1 MPGTMSIGGLAS
13 GLKTDE
19 IIAKIMEYARRP
31 QDKLKAEKTEA
42 QAKLAI
48 WQDLNTRILALKLK
62 ADTIADTADFQ
73 AMQVTSSDEAVLTAS
88 AYGAAT
94 PGSYYVK
101 VTSRAQSHQVASQSG
116 AYTSLNDVVGT
127 GNVSITLADGTSFTV
142 TLNSNNNTLAG
153 LRDAI
158 NKANKGVKASIVNVG
173 TTDSPNYRMLLT
185 STDTGLARR
194 MISVDTSGLTGGT
207 APVFDLDNPVQ
218 AASDAVVE
226 IGEGAGKITVAR
238 SSNTITD
245 IIPGVTINV
254 VSADAAKTIRVDV
267 AYDPSKIKAAIE
279 SFVSQYND
287 LADVI
292 DAQFK
297 YDAETGTSGVL
308 MGDYQLQS
316 VQQDLQSA
324 VSRVVEGLTSQFSA
338 LSAIGITLD
347 SGGHL
352 TINDAQLTEALN
364 RNLEAVTR
372 LFSAGLDSD
381 SAYVSFVAATS
392 DTRPSGSTGWVIE
405 ITQNARQ
412 AQVTAG
418 AELTGTLDA
427 DEVLTVNGKYITLTA
442 GMNIDDIVAE
452 INRYSSETNVMALK
466 TDAAGTG
473 TGNYLTFRSVRY
485 GSAYSFTV
493 VSNRS
498 VTAGVTTGVGNQIV
512 TPADPDGESGLGQGM
527 VGLDVAGKI
536 NGETATGKGQV
547 LSLDSTSINNAA
559 KGLSLSISPNAPLGS
574 VKVVYTKGIGAAL
587 RDMLTAMTSSTG
599 IITTAQNGINDRI
612 GDLDDAIAD
621 WETRLAEQ
629 EARLYEQFNAME
641 SRLAKLQQQGNYLLA
656 QFSAM
661 NKSRSG

>member
-19 IIAKIMEYARRP
+19 IISKIMEYARRP
-31 QDKLKAEKTEA
+31 QDKLRAEKEEA
-42 QAKLAI
+42 QSRLAV
-48 WQDLNTRILALKLK
+48 WQDINTRLLALKLK
-62 ADTIADTADFQ
+62 ADTIADTANFQ
-73 AMQVTSSDEAVLTAS
+73 AMRITSSDETVLTGSAS
-88 AYGAAT
+88 GAAT

-101 VTSRAQSHQVASQSG
+101 VTSRAQSHQIASQSG

-142 TLNSNNNTLAG
+142 TLDSNNNTLAG
-153 LRDAI
+153 LKDAI

-173 TTDSPNYRMLLT
+173 TNASPDYRMILT

-194 MISVDTSGLTGGT
+194 MTSVDTSGLTGGT
-207 APVFDLDNPVQ
+207 APVFDLENPVQ

-226 IGEGAGKITVAR
+226 IGEGAGKITFNR

-245 IIPGVTINV
+245 IIPGVTLNV
-254 VSADAAKTIRVDV
+254 VSADPTKTIRVDV
-267 AYDPSKIKAAIE
+267 AYDPSKIKSAIE

-316 VQQDLQSA
+316 VQQDLQNA

-338 LSAIGITLD
+338 LAAIGITLD
-347 SGGHL
+347 AGGHL
-352 TINDAQLTEALN
+352 TINSEQLTEALN
-364 RNLEAVTR
+364 NNLEAVTR
-372 LFSAGLDSD
+372 LFSAGLDSS
-381 SAYVSFVAATS
+381 SAYVSFVAATP
-392 DTRPSGSTGWVIE
+392 DTRPSGSAGWTVE
-405 ITQNARQ
+405 ITQNARR

-418 AELTGTLDA
+418 VEFAGTLDA
-427 DEVLTVNGKYITLTA
+427 DEVLTINGKYITLTA
-442 GMNIDDIVAE
+442 GMNIDEVIAE
-452 INRYSSETNVMALK
+452 INRYSSETNVIALK
-466 TDAAGTG
+466 TDASGTG
-473 TGNYLTFRSVRY
+473 DGNYLTFRRVQY

-498 VTAGVTTGVGNQIV
+498 VTAGATTGIGNYVV
-512 TPADPDGESGLGQGM
+512 TPSDPSGESGVGQGL
-527 VGLDVAGKI
+527 VGLDVAGTI
-536 NGETATGKGQV
+536 NGEVAIGKGQI
-547 LSLDSTSINNAA
+547 LSLDSTSNNNAA
-559 KGLSLSISPNAPLGS
+559 KGLALLVSPNTPLGS

-587 RDMLTAMTSSTG
+587 RDMLNSMTSSTG
-599 IITTAQNGINDRI
+599 IITTVQNGINDRI
-612 GDLDDAIAD
+612 RDIDNAIAD

-629 EARLYEQFNAME
+629 EAQLYERFNAME

-656 QFSAM
+656 QFAAM
-661 NKSRSG
+661 NKSKSG

>member
-31 QDKLKAEKTEA
+31 QDKLKAEKAEA

-62 ADTIADTADFQ
+62 ADTIADAADFQ
-73 AMQVTSSDEAVLTAS
+73 AMQVTSSDESVLTAS
-88 AYGAAT
+88 AYGSAT
-94 PGSYYVK
+94 PGSYYLK

-116 AYTSLNDVVGT
+116 AYTSLNDVVGV

-142 TLNSNNNTLAG
+142 TLDSNNNTLAG

-158 NKANKGVKASIVNVG
+158 NKANKGIKASIVNVG
-173 TTDSPNYRMLLT
+173 TADSPNYRMLLT
-185 STDTGLARR
+185 SADTGLARR

-207 APVFDLDNPVQ
+207 APVFDLENPVQ

-226 IGEGAGKITVAR
+226 IGEGAGKITVTS
-238 SSNTITD
+238 SSNTISD
-245 IIPGVTINV
+245 IIPGVNV
-254 VSADAAKTIRVDV
+254 NIVSADATKTIRVDV
-267 AYDPSKIKAAIE
+267 ASNTSKVKAAIE

-292 DAQFK
+292 DAQFD

-324 VSRVVEGLTSQFSA
+324 VSRVVEGLNSQFSA
-338 LSAIGITLD
+338 LAAIGITLD

-352 TINDAQLTEALN
+352 TIDDAQLTEALN
-364 RNLEAVTR
+364 ENLEAVAR

-381 SAYVSFVAATS
+381 SAYISFVTS
-392 DTRPSGSTGWVIE
+392 TADTKSSGRAGWIVE
-405 ITQNARQ
+405 ITQNARR

-418 AELTGTLDA
+418 SELTGTLDA
-427 DEVLTVNGKYITLTA
+427 DEVLTINGKYIKLSA
-442 GMNIDDIVAE
+442 GMNLDDVVAE
-452 INRYSSETNVMALK
+452 INRYSSDTNVMALK
-466 TDAAGTG
+466 TDATGTG
-473 TGNYLTFRSVRY
+473 TGNYLTLRSVRY

-498 VTAGVTTGVGNQIV
+498 FAAGVTTGVGNQIV
-512 TPADPDGESGLGQGM
+512 TPADPDGESGFGQGM

-536 NGETATGKGQV
+536 NGETATGKGQI
-547 LSLDSTSINNAA
+547 LSLDSTKNAA
-559 KGLSLSISPNAPLGS
+559 NGLSLSISPNAPLGS

-621 WETRLAEQ
+621 WDNRLAEQ
-629 EARLYEQFNAME
+629 EARLYEKFNAME
-641 SRLAKLQQQGNYLLA
+641 SRLAELQQQGNYLLA
-656 QFSAM
+656 QFAAM
-661 NKSRSG
+661 NKSKSG

>member
-1 MPGTMSIGGLAS
+1 MSIGGLAS

-31 QDKLKAEKTEA
+31 QDKLKAEKAEA

-62 ADTIADTADFQ
+62 ADTIADAADFQ
-73 AMQVTSSDEAVLTAS
+73 AMQVTSSDESVLTAS
-88 AYGAAT
+88 AYGSAT
-94 PGSYYVK
+94 PGSYYLK

-116 AYTSLNDVVGT
+116 AYTSLNDVVGV

-142 TLNSNNNTLAG
+142 TLDSNNNTLAG

-158 NKANKGVKASIVNVG
+158 NKANKGIKASIVNVG
-173 TTDSPNYRMLLT
+173 TADSPNYRMLLT
-185 STDTGLARR
+185 SADTGLARR

-207 APVFDLDNPVQ
+207 APVFDLENPVQ

-226 IGEGAGKITVAR
+226 IGEGAGKITVTS
-238 SSNTITD
+238 SSNTISD
-245 IIPGVTINV
+245 IIPGVNV
-254 VSADAAKTIRVDV
+254 NIVSADATKTIRVDV
-267 AYDPSKIKAAIE
+267 ASNTSKVKAAIE

-292 DAQFK
+292 DAQFD

-324 VSRVVEGLTSQFSA
+324 VSRVVEGLNSQFSA
-338 LSAIGITLD
+338 LAAIGITLD

-352 TINDAQLTEALN
+352 TIDDAQLTEALN
-364 RNLEAVTR
+364 ENLEAVAR

-381 SAYVSFVAATS
+381 SAYISFVTS
-392 DTRPSGSTGWVIE
+392 TADTKSSGRAGWIVE
-405 ITQNARQ
+405 ITQNARR

-418 AELTGTLDA
+418 SELTGTLDA
-427 DEVLTVNGKYITLTA
+427 DEVLTINGKYIKLSA
-442 GMNIDDIVAE
+442 GMNLDDVVAE
-452 INRYSSETNVMALK
+452 INRYSSDTNVMALK
-466 TDAAGTG
+466 TDATGTG
-473 TGNYLTFRSVRY
+473 TGNYLTLRSVRY

-498 VTAGVTTGVGNQIV
+498 FAAGVTTGVGNQIV
-512 TPADPDGESGLGQGM
+512 TPADPDGESGFGQGM

-536 NGETATGKGQV
+536 NGETATGKGQI
-547 LSLDSTSINNAA
+547 LSLDSTKNAA
-559 KGLSLSISPNAPLGS
+559 NGLSLSISPNAPLGS

-621 WETRLAEQ
+621 WDNRLAEQ
-629 EARLYEQFNAME
+629 EARLYEKFNAME
-641 SRLAKLQQQGNYLLA
+641 SRLAELQQQGNYLLA
-656 QFSAM
+656 QFAAM
-661 NKSRSG
+661 NKSKSG